1 MSVKFSIIAILL
13 AGFILI
19 PVPSPVSGQAAHA
32 VLKGD
37 HVPGTT
43 GDHIPGLTGDQIPG
57 LTGDQMPGLTGDH
70 VPGTKE
76 YDIPGSQ
83 EFHEA
88 VSNGNCEPGGSG
100 RNESMTDREKQI
112 KLPVGAFSAENNS
125 QTLPDGWE
133 EMTFRGLD
141 PTEYRLAEVDG
152 RMVVRAHSSRSSS
165 GLIRRKNIDLSEYP
179 VIEWSWKVE
188 NILEKGDV
196 YSKDGDDYPARIYV
210 IFDYDLNNLGWGT
223 RNMIRLLRRF
233 YGEVPARAINYIYA
247 SHAET
252 GTVVSN
258 PYTDLVKMIVV
269 DSGEGQTGQWRT
281 YRRNIYEDYISIYG
295 EEPPP
300 VAGLA
305 IMTDSDDT
313 KASATAYFGDI
324 CFLRE

>member
-1 MSVKFSIIAILL
+1 MNHFKNSMSAKFLIIAILL
-13 AGFILI
+13 AGFLMM
-19 PVPSPVSGQAAHA
+19 PVPSPVSGRGAHA
-32 VLKGD
+32 V
-37 HVPGTT
+37 
-43 GDHIPGLTGDQIPG
+43 
-57 LTGDQMPGLTGDH
+57 LTGDH
-70 VPGTKE
+70 VPGSMEYDMPGSVEYDMPGSMIYDMPGSVE
-76 YDIPGSQ
+76 YDISGSQ
-83 EFHEA
+83 EQQES
-88 VSNGNCEPGGSG
+88 VSNGSYEPGGSG
-100 RNESMTDREKQI
+100 RNAYLADRQTQK
-112 KLPVGAFSAENNS
+112 KLPVGVFSAGNIA
-125 QTLPDGWE
+125 QKLPDGWE

-165 GLIRRKNIDLSEYP
+165 GLIRRKSIDLSEYP

-247 SHAET
+247 NHAET
-252 GTVVSN
+252 GTVVAN
-258 PYTDLVKMIVV
+258 PYTDLVKMIAV
-269 DSGEGQTGQWRT
+269 DSGEGHTGQWRT
-281 YRRNIYEDYISIYG
+281 YRRNIYEDYLSIYG